1 MWLSNMF
8 PWYDY
13 NTLSKKKVALYE
25 NNIEF
30 QNIFYNLLNIV
41 MFSFSVEGLPDS
53 CNERF
58 FKLNLIFNGYAALI
72 KDPELGYL
80 SLGVRPTMNS
90 SELNIYGEF
99 PDVYAFGWNGFNKQY
114 KNYMYGT
121 DNTDAEA
128 VICRDNDMMYPI
140 INIIWIYAKR
150 LTDTMRTLDITA
162 KKLKTPY
169 FITCDEAQKSSIKK
183 ILDDID
189 FNQDS
194 IIANRSTMP
203 NEFNVLQTGVQP
215 ESVHVLWDHYNN
227 LESEIRTFLG
237 IESATNLDKKERLV
251 VHEAK
256 ANDIL
261 TNINIKY
268 RLKSYEQFCNT
279 VNNMWGL
286 NISFVSNIEEV
297 SKYLKVIDDVSEREY
312 IGNDEGGDNNEE

>member
-8 PWYDY
+8 PWFDY

-25 NNIEF
+25 NDIEF
-30 QNIFYNLLNIV
+30 QNMFYNLLNIL
-41 MFSFSVEGLPDS
+41 MYSFSIEGLPDS

-72 KDPELGYL
+72 KDPDLGYL
-80 SLGVRPTMNS
+80 SLGVRPTVNS
-90 SELNIYGEF
+90 SQLNIYGEY
-99 PDVYAFGWNGFNKQY
+99 PDVMAFGWNGFNKQY
-114 KNYMYGT
+114 TNYMYGT

-128 VICRDNDMMYPI
+128 VICRDNDMMYPM

-150 LTDTMRTLDITA
+150 LTDTMRTLDVTA
-162 KKLKTPY
+162 RKLKTPY

-183 ILDDID
+183 ILEDVD

-215 ESVHVLWDHYNN
+215 ESVRVLWEHYSN

-237 IESATNLDKKERLV
+237 INSAANLDKKERLV
-251 VHEAK
+251 VDEAQ

-261 TNINIKY
+261 TDINIQY
-268 RLKSYEQFCNT
+268 RLKSYQQFCDT
-279 VNNMWGL
+279 VNNLWGL
-286 NISFVSNIEEV
+286 NISFVSNIDIVEKQAE
-297 SKYLKVIDDVSEREY
+297 IDDSKNNNEV
-312 IGNDEGGDNNEE
+312 IGGDEDEE

>member
-8 PWYDY
+8 PWFDY

-25 NNIEF
+25 NDIEF
-30 QNIFYNLLNIV
+30 QNMFYNLLNIL
-41 MFSFSVEGLPDS
+41 MYSFSIEGLPDS

-72 KDPELGYL
+72 KDPDLGYL

-90 SELNIYGEF
+90 NELNIYGEF
-99 PDVYAFGWNGFNKQY
+99 PDVMAFGWNGFNKQY
-114 KNYMYGT
+114 TNYMYGT

-128 VICRDNDMMYPI
+128 VICRDNDMMYPM

-150 LTDTMRTLDITA
+150 LTDTMRTLDVTA
-162 KKLKTPY
+162 RKLKTPY

-183 ILDDID
+183 ILEDVD

-215 ESVHVLWDHYNN
+215 ESVRVLWEHYSN

-237 IESATNLDKKERLV
+237 INSAANLDKKERLV
-251 VHEAK
+251 VDEAQ

-261 TNINIKY
+261 TDINIQY
-268 RLKSYEQFCNT
+268 RLKSYQQFCDT
-279 VNNMWGL
+279 VNNLWGL
-286 NISFVSNIEEV
+286 NISFISNINIVEKQAE
-297 SKYLKVIDDVSEREY
+297 IDSSITRHEY
-312 IGNDEGGDNNEE
+312 IGGDTDEE

>member
-8 PWYDY
+8 PWFDY

-25 NNIEF
+25 NDIEF
-30 QNIFYNLLNIV
+30 QNMFYNLLNIL
-41 MFSFSVEGLPDS
+41 MYSFSIEGLPDS

-72 KDPELGYL
+72 KDPDLGYL
-80 SLGVRPTMNS
+80 SLGVRPTVNS
-90 SELNIYGEF
+90 NQLNIYGEF
-99 PDVYAFGWNGFNKQY
+99 PDVMAFGWNGFNKQY

-121 DNTDAEA
+121 DNYDAEA
-128 VICRDNDMMYPI
+128 VICRDNDLMYPMV
-140 INIIWIYAKR
+140 NIIWMYAKR
-150 LTDTMRTLDITA
+150 LTDTMRTLDVTA
-162 KKLKTPY
+162 RKLKTPY

-183 ILDDID
+183 ILDDVD

-215 ESVHVLWDHYNN
+215 ESVRVLWEHYSN

-237 IESATNLDKKERLV
+237 INSAANLDKKERLV
-251 VHEAK
+251 VDEAE

-261 TNINIKY
+261 TDINIQY
-268 RLKSYEQFCNT
+268 RLKNYQQFCDT
-279 VNNMWGL
+279 VNNLWGL
-286 NISFVSNIEEV
+286 NISFVSNIDIVEKQEE
-297 SKYLKVIDDVSEREY
+297 IDDSIKQNEV
-312 IGNDEGGDNNEE
+312 IGGDTDEE

>member
-8 PWYDY
+8 PWFDF
-13 NTLSKKKVALYE
+13 NTLNKKKVALYD
-25 NNIEF
+25 NNVEF
-30 QNIFYNLLNIV
+30 QNIFYNLLNIL
-41 MFSFSVEGLPDS
+41 MYSFSIEGLPDS

-72 KDPELGYL
+72 KDPDLGYL

-99 PDVYAFGWNGFNKQY
+99 PDVHAFGWNGFNKTY
-114 KNYMYGT
+114 TNYMYGT

-128 VICRDNDMMYPI
+128 IICRDNDLMYPM
-140 INIIWIYAKR
+140 INVIWMYAKR
-150 LTDTMRTLDITA
+150 LTDTMRTLDVTA
-162 KKLKTPY
+162 RKLKTPY

-183 ILDDID
+183 ILDDVD

-215 ESVHVLWDHYNN
+215 ESVRVLWEHYSN

-237 IESATNLDKKERLV
+237 INSAANLDKKERLV
-251 VHEAK
+251 VDEAQ

-261 TNINIKY
+261 TDINIQY
-268 RLKSYEQFCNT
+268 RLKSYRQFCDT
-279 VNNMWGL
+279 VNNLWGL
-286 NISFVSNIEEV
+286 NISIVSNIDIVETKAEN
-297 SKYLKVIDDVSEREY
+297 DDSIIQNEN
-312 IGNDEGGDNNEE
+312 IGGDNDEE

>member
-8 PWYDY
+8 PWFDY

-25 NNIEF
+25 NDIEF
-30 QNIFYNLLNIV
+30 QNMFYNLLNIL
-41 MFSFSVEGLPDS
+41 MYSFSIEGLPDS

-72 KDPELGYL
+72 KDPDLGYL
-80 SLGVRPTMNS
+80 SLGVRPTVNS
-90 SELNIYGEF
+90 SQLNIYGEF
-99 PDVYAFGWNGFNKQY
+99 PDVMAFGWNGFNKQY
-114 KNYMYGT
+114 TNYMYGT

-128 VICRDNDMMYPI
+128 VICRDNDMIYPM
-140 INIIWIYAKR
+140 INIIWMYAKR

-162 KKLKTPY
+162 RKLKTPY

-183 ILDDID
+183 ILEDVD

-215 ESVHVLWDHYNN
+215 ESVRVLWEHYSN

-237 IESATNLDKKERLV
+237 INSAANLDKKERLV
-251 VHEAK
+251 VDEAE

-261 TNINIKY
+261 TDINIQY
-268 RLKSYEQFCNT
+268 RLKSYQQFCDT
-279 VNNMWGL
+279 VNNLWGL
-286 NISFVSNIEEV
+286 NIRFISNIDIVEKQAE
-297 SKYLKVIDDVSEREY
+297 IDNSITRHEY
-312 IGNDEGGDNNEE
+312 IGGDTDEE

>member
-8 PWYDY
+8 PWFDY

-25 NNIEF
+25 NDIEF
-30 QNIFYNLLNIV
+30 QNMFYNLLNIL
-41 MFSFSVEGLPDS
+41 MYSFSIEGLPDS

-72 KDPELGYL
+72 KDPDLGYL
-80 SLGVRPTMNS
+80 SLGVRPTVNS
-90 SELNIYGEF
+90 SQLNIYGEF
-99 PDVYAFGWNGFNKQY
+99 PDVMAFGWNGFNKQY
-114 KNYMYGT
+114 TNYMYGT
-121 DNTDAEA
+121 DNSDAEA
-128 VICRDNDMMYPI
+128 VICRDNDMMYPM

-150 LTDTMRTLDITA
+150 LTDTMRTLDVTA
-162 KKLKTPY
+162 RKLKTPY

-183 ILDDID
+183 ILEDVD

-215 ESVHVLWDHYNN
+215 ESVRVLWEHYSN

-237 IESATNLDKKERLV
+237 INSAANLDKKERLV
-251 VHEAK
+251 VDEAQ

-261 TNINIKY
+261 TDINIQY
-268 RLKSYEQFCNT
+268 RLKSYQQFCNT
-279 VNNMWGL
+279 VNNLWGL
-286 NISFVSNIEEV
+286 NISFVSNIDIVEKQAEIYSSSTRHEV
-297 SKYLKVIDDVSEREY
+297 I
-312 IGNDEGGDNNEE
+312 GGDNDEE

>member
-8 PWYDY
+8 PWFDY

-25 NNIEF
+25 NDIEF
-30 QNIFYNLLNIV
+30 QNMFYNLLNIL
-41 MFSFSVEGLPDS
+41 MYSFSIEGLPDS

-72 KDPELGYL
+72 KDPDLGYL
-80 SLGVRPTMNS
+80 SLGVRPTVNS
-90 SELNIYGEF
+90 SQLNIYGEF
-99 PDVYAFGWNGFNKQY
+99 PDVMAFGWNGFNKQY
-114 KNYMYGT
+114 TNYMYGT

-128 VICRDNDMMYPI
+128 VICRDNDMMYPM
-140 INIIWIYAKR
+140 INIIWMYAKR

-162 KKLKTPY
+162 RKLKTPY

-183 ILDDID
+183 ILEDVD

-215 ESVHVLWDHYNN
+215 ESVRVLWEHYSN

-237 IESATNLDKKERLV
+237 INSAANLDKKERLV
-251 VHEAK
+251 VDEAE

-261 TNINIKY
+261 TDINIQY
-268 RLKSYEQFCNT
+268 RLKSYQQFCDT
-279 VNNMWGL
+279 VNNLWGL
-286 NISFVSNIEEV
+286 NISFVSNIDIVEKQAE
-297 SKYLKVIDDVSEREY
+297 IDSSITRHEY
-312 IGNDEGGDNNEE
+312 IGGDEDEE

>member
-1 MWLSNMF
+1 MF
-8 PWYDY
+8 PWFDY

-25 NNIEF
+25 NDIEF
-30 QNIFYNLLNIV
+30 QNMFYNLLNIL
-41 MFSFSVEGLPDS
+41 MYSFSIEGLPDS

-72 KDPELGYL
+72 KDPDLGYL

-90 SELNIYGEF
+90 NELNIYGEF
-99 PDVYAFGWNGFNKQY
+99 PDVMAFGWNGFNKQY
-114 KNYMYGT
+114 TNYMYGT

-128 VICRDNDMMYPI
+128 VICRDNDMMYPMI
-140 INIIWIYAKR
+140 IIIWIYAKR
-150 LTDTMRTLDITA
+150 LTDTMRTLDVTA
-162 KKLKTPY
+162 RKLKTPY

-183 ILDDID
+183 ILEDVD

-215 ESVHVLWDHYNN
+215 ESVRVLWEHYSN

-237 IESATNLDKKERLV
+237 INSAANLDKKERLV
-251 VHEAK
+251 VDEAQ

-261 TNINIKY
+261 TDINIQY
-268 RLKSYEQFCNT
+268 RLKSYQQFCDT
-279 VNNMWGL
+279 VNNLWGL
-286 NISFVSNIEEV
+286 NISFVSNIDIVEKQAE
-297 SKYLKVIDDVSEREY
+297 IDSSITKHEY
-312 IGNDEGGDNNEE
+312 IDGGDTDEE

>member
-25 NNIEF
+25 NDVEF
-30 QNIFYNLLNIV
+30 QNMFYNLLNIL
-41 MFSFSVEGLPDS
+41 MYSFSIEGLPDS

-72 KDPELGYL
+72 KDPDLGYL
-80 SLGVRPTMNS
+80 SLGVRPTVNS
-90 SELNIYGEF
+90 SQLNIYGEF
-99 PDVYAFGWNGFNKQY
+99 PDVMAFGWNGFNKQY
-114 KNYMYGT
+114 TNYMYGT

-128 VICRDNDMMYPI
+128 VICRDNDMMYPM
-140 INIIWIYAKR
+140 INIIWMYAKR

-162 KKLKTPY
+162 RKLKTPY

-183 ILDDID
+183 ILDDVD

-215 ESVHVLWDHYNN
+215 ESVRVLWEHYSN

-237 IESATNLDKKERLV
+237 INSAANLDKKERLV
-251 VHEAK
+251 VDEAQ

-261 TNINIKY
+261 TDINIQY
-268 RLKSYEQFCNT
+268 RLKSYKQFCDT
-279 VNNMWGL
+279 VNNLWGL
-286 NISFVSNIEEV
+286 NISFVSNIDIVEKQAE
-297 SKYLKVIDDVSEREY
+297 IDDSIKQNEV
-312 IGNDEGGDNNEE
+312 IGGDTDEE

>member
-8 PWYDY
+8 PWFDY

-30 QNIFYNLLNIV
+30 QNMFYNLLNIL
-41 MFSFSVEGLPDS
+41 MYSFSIEGLPES

-72 KDPELGYL
+72 KDPDLGYL

-99 PDVYAFGWNGFNKQY
+99 PDVFAFGWNGFNKQY
-114 KNYMYGT
+114 TNYMYGT

-128 VICRDNDMMYPI
+128 VICRDNDMMYPM
-140 INIIWIYAKR
+140 INIVFMYAKR

-162 KKLKTPY
+162 RKLKTPY

-183 ILDDID
+183 ILEDVD

-215 ESVHVLWDHYNN
+215 ESVRVLWEHYSN

-237 IESATNLDKKERLV
+237 INSAANLDKKERLV
-251 VHEAK
+251 VDEAE

-261 TNINIKY
+261 TDINIKY
-268 RLKSYEQFCNT
+268 RLKNYETFCDT

-286 NISFVSNIEEV
+286 DIKFVSNIEAVEKAAEV
-297 SKYLKVIDDVSEREY
+297 SNSITQHEY
-312 IGNDEGGDNNEE
+312 IDGGDTDEE

>member
-30 QNIFYNLLNIV
+30 QNIFYNLLNIT
-41 MFSFSVEGLPDS
+41 MYSFSIEGLPDS

-72 KDPELGYL
+72 KDPDLGYL
-80 SLGVRPTMNS
+80 SLGVRPTVNS
-90 SELNIYGEF
+90 SQLNIYGEF
-99 PDVYAFGWNGFNKQY
+99 PDVMAFGWNGFNKQY
-114 KNYMYGT
+114 TNYMYGT
-121 DNTDAEA
+121 DNSDAEA
-128 VICRDNDMMYPI
+128 VICRDNDMMYPM
-140 INIIWIYAKR
+140 INILWIYAKR
-150 LTDTMRTLDITA
+150 LTDTMRTLDVTA
-162 KKLKTPY
+162 RKLKTPY

-183 ILDDID
+183 ILEDVD

-215 ESVHVLWDHYNN
+215 ESVRVLWEHYSN

-237 IESATNLDKKERLV
+237 INSAANLDKKERLV
-251 VHEAK
+251 VDEAE

-261 TNINIKY
+261 TDINIQY
-268 RLKSYEQFCNT
+268 RLKSYQQFCDT
-279 VNNMWGL
+279 VNNLWGL
-286 NISFVSNIEEV
+286 NIKFVSNIDIVEAQAEADKNN
-297 SKYLKVIDDVSEREY
+297 SNNNIDD
-312 IGNDEGGDNNEE
+312 GGDTDEE

>member
-8 PWYDY
+8 PWFDY

-25 NNIEF
+25 NDIEF
-30 QNIFYNLLNIV
+30 QNMFYNLLNIL
-41 MFSFSVEGLPDS
+41 MYSFNIEGLPDS

-72 KDPELGYL
+72 KDPDLGYL
-80 SLGVRPTMNS
+80 SLGVRPTVNS
-90 SELNIYGEF
+90 SQLNIYGEF
-99 PDVYAFGWNGFNKQY
+99 PDVMAFGWNGFNKQY
-114 KNYMYGT
+114 TNYMYGT

-128 VICRDNDMMYPI
+128 VICRDNDMMYPM
-140 INIIWIYAKR
+140 INIIWMYAKR

-162 KKLKTPY
+162 RKLKTPY

-183 ILDDID
+183 ILEDVD

-215 ESVHVLWDHYNN
+215 ESVRVLWEHYSN

-237 IESATNLDKKERLV
+237 INSAANLDKKERLV
-251 VHEAK
+251 VDEAQ

-261 TNINIKY
+261 TDINIQY
-268 RLKSYEQFCNT
+268 RLKSYQQFCDT
-279 VNNMWGL
+279 VNNLWGL
-286 NISFVSNIEEV
+286 NISFVSNIDIVEKQAE
-297 SKYLKVIDDVSEREY
+297 IDSSITRHEY
-312 IGNDEGGDNNEE
+312 IDGGDTDEE

>member
-8 PWYDY
+8 PWFDY

-25 NNIEF
+25 NDIEF
-30 QNIFYNLLNIV
+30 QNMFYNLLNIL
-41 MFSFSVEGLPDS
+41 MYSFNIEGLPDS

-72 KDPELGYL
+72 KDPDLGYL
-80 SLGVRPTMNS
+80 SLGVRPTVNS
-90 SELNIYGEF
+90 SQLNIYGEF
-99 PDVYAFGWNGFNKQY
+99 PDVMAFGWNGFNKQY
-114 KNYMYGT
+114 TNYMYGT

-128 VICRDNDMMYPI
+128 VICRDNDMMYPM
-140 INIIWIYAKR
+140 INIIWMYAKR

-162 KKLKTPY
+162 RKLKTPY

-183 ILDDID
+183 ILEDVD

-215 ESVHVLWDHYNN
+215 ESVRVLWEHYSN

-237 IESATNLDKKERLV
+237 INSAANLDKKERLV
-251 VHEAK
+251 VDEAQ

-261 TNINIKY
+261 TDINIQY
-268 RLKSYEQFCNT
+268 RLKSYQQFCDT
-279 VNNMWGL
+279 VNNLWGL
-286 NISFVSNIEEV
+286 NISFVSNIDIVEKQAE
-297 SKYLKVIDDVSEREY
+297 IDSSITRHEY
-312 IGNDEGGDNNEE
+312 IGGDTDEE

>member
-8 PWYDY
+8 PWFDY

-25 NNIEF
+25 NDIEF
-30 QNIFYNLLNIV
+30 QNMFYNLLNIL
-41 MFSFSVEGLPDS
+41 MYSFSIEGLPDS

-72 KDPELGYL
+72 KDPDLGYL
-80 SLGVRPTMNS
+80 SLGVRPTVNS
-90 SELNIYGEF
+90 SQLNIYGEF
-99 PDVYAFGWNGFNKQY
+99 PDVMAFGWNGFNKQY
-114 KNYMYGT
+114 TNYMYGT

-128 VICRDNDMMYPI
+128 VICRDNDMMYPM
-140 INIIWIYAKR
+140 INIIWMYAKR

-162 KKLKTPY
+162 RKLKTPY

-183 ILDDID
+183 ILEDVD

-215 ESVHVLWDHYNN
+215 ESVRVLWEHYSN

-237 IESATNLDKKERLV
+237 INSATNLDKKERLV
-251 VHEAK
+251 VDEAE

-261 TNINIKY
+261 TDINIQY
-268 RLKSYEQFCNT
+268 RLKSYQQFCDT
-279 VNNMWGL
+279 VNNLWGL
-286 NISFVSNIEEV
+286 NISFVSNIDIVEKQAEIG
-297 SKYLKVIDDVSEREY
+297 SSITRHEY
-312 IGNDEGGDNNEE
+312 IDGGDTDEE

>member
-8 PWYDY
+8 PWFDY

-25 NNIEF
+25 NDIEF
-30 QNIFYNLLNIV
+30 QNMFYNLLNIL
-41 MFSFSVEGLPDS
+41 MYSFSIEGLPDS

-72 KDPELGYL
+72 KDPDLGYL
-80 SLGVRPTMNS
+80 SLGVRPTVNS
-90 SELNIYGEF
+90 SQLNIYGEY
-99 PDVYAFGWNGFNKQY
+99 PDVMAFGWNGFNKQY
-114 KNYMYGT
+114 TNYMYGT
-121 DNTDAEA
+121 DNSDAEA
-128 VICRDNDMMYPI
+128 IICRDNDMMYPM
-140 INIIWIYAKR
+140 INIIWMYAKR

-162 KKLKTPY
+162 RKLKTPY

-183 ILDDID
+183 ILEDVD

-215 ESVHVLWDHYNN
+215 ESVRVLWEHYSN

-237 IESATNLDKKERLV
+237 INSAANLDKKERLV
-251 VHEAK
+251 VDEAQ

-261 TNINIKY
+261 TDINIQY
-268 RLKSYEQFCNT
+268 RLKSYQQFCDT
-279 VNNMWGL
+279 VNNLWGL
-286 NISFVSNIEEV
+286 NISFVSNIDIVEKQAE
-297 SKYLKVIDDVSEREY
+297 IDSSITRHEY
-312 IGNDEGGDNNEE
+312 IGGGEDEE

>member
-8 PWYDY
+8 PWFDY

-25 NNIEF
+25 NDIEF
-30 QNIFYNLLNIV
+30 QNMFYNLLNIL
-41 MFSFSVEGLPDS
+41 MYSFNIEGLPDS

-72 KDPELGYL
+72 KDPDLGYL
-80 SLGVRPTMNS
+80 SLGVRPTVNS
-90 SELNIYGEF
+90 SQLNIYGEF
-99 PDVYAFGWNGFNKQY
+99 PDVMAFGWNGFNKQY
-114 KNYMYGT
+114 TNYMYGT

-128 VICRDNDMMYPI
+128 VICRDNDMMYPM

-150 LTDTMRTLDITA
+150 LTDTMRTLDVTA
-162 KKLKTPY
+162 RKLKTPY

-183 ILDDID
+183 ILEDVD

-215 ESVHVLWDHYNN
+215 ESVRVLWEHYSN

-237 IESATNLDKKERLV
+237 INSAANLDKKERLV
-251 VHEAK
+251 VDEAE

-261 TNINIKY
+261 TDINIQY
-268 RLKSYEQFCNT
+268 RLKNYQQFCDT
-279 VNNMWGL
+279 VNNLWGL
-286 NISFVSNIEEV
+286 NISFVSNIDIVEKQEE
-297 SKYLKVIDDVSEREY
+297 IDDSIKQNEV
-312 IGNDEGGDNNEE
+312 IGGDTDEE

>member
-8 PWYDY
+8 PWFDY

-25 NNIEF
+25 NDIEF
-30 QNIFYNLLNIV
+30 QNMFYNLLNIL
-41 MFSFSVEGLPDS
+41 MYSFSIEELPDS

-72 KDPELGYL
+72 KDPDLGYL
-80 SLGVRPTMNS
+80 SLGVRPTVNS
-90 SELNIYGEF
+90 SQLNIYGEF
-99 PDVYAFGWNGFNKQY
+99 PDVMAFGWNGFNKQY
-114 KNYMYGT
+114 TNYMYGT
-121 DNTDAEA
+121 DNSDAEA
-128 VICRDNDMMYPI
+128 VICRDNDMMYPM
-140 INIIWIYAKR
+140 INIIWMYAKR

-162 KKLKTPY
+162 RKLKTPY

-183 ILDDID
+183 ILEDVD

-215 ESVHVLWDHYNN
+215 ESVRVLWEHYSN

-237 IESATNLDKKERLV
+237 INSAANLDKKERLV
-251 VHEAK
+251 VDEAE

-261 TNINIKY
+261 TDINIQY
-268 RLKSYEQFCNT
+268 RLKSYQQFCDT
-279 VNNMWGL
+279 VNNLWGL
-286 NISFVSNIEEV
+286 NISFVSNIDIVEKQAEIDNSITQHEV
-297 SKYLKVIDDVSEREY
+297 I
-312 IGNDEGGDNNEE
+312 GGDEDEE

>member
-13 NTLSKKKVALYE
+13 NTISKKKVALYE

-30 QNIFYNLLNIV
+30 QNIFYNLLNIA
-41 MFSFSVEGLPDS
+41 MYSFSIKGLPDS

-72 KDPELGYL
+72 KDPDLGYL
-80 SLGVRPTMNS
+80 SLGVRPTVNS
-90 SELNIYGEF
+90 SQLNIYGEY
-99 PDVYAFGWNGFNKQY
+99 PDVMAFGWNGFNKQY
-114 KNYMYGT
+114 TNYMYGT
-121 DNTDAEA
+121 YNYDAEA
-128 VICRDNDMMYPI
+128 VICRDNDLMYPI
-140 INIIWIYAKR
+140 VNILWIYAKR

-162 KKLKTPY
+162 RKLKTPY

-183 ILDDID
+183 ILEDVD

-215 ESVHVLWDHYNN
+215 ESVRVLWEHYSN

-237 IESATNLDKKERLV
+237 INSAANLDKKERLV
-251 VHEAK
+251 VDEAQ

-261 TNINIKY
+261 TDINIQY
-268 RLKSYEQFCNT
+268 RLKSYQQFCDT
-279 VNNMWGL
+279 VNNLWGL
-286 NISFVSNIEEV
+286 NISFVSNIDIVEKQAE
-297 SKYLKVIDDVSEREY
+297 IDSSITRHEY
-312 IGNDEGGDNNEE
+312 IGGDEDEE

>member
-8 PWYDY
+8 PWFDY

-25 NNIEF
+25 NDIEF
-30 QNIFYNLLNIV
+30 QNMFYNLLNIL
-41 MFSFSVEGLPDS
+41 MYSFSIEGLPDS

-72 KDPELGYL
+72 KDPDLGYL
-80 SLGVRPTMNS
+80 SLGVRPTVNS
-90 SELNIYGEF
+90 SQLNIYGEF
-99 PDVYAFGWNGFNKQY
+99 PDVMAFGWNGFNKQY
-114 KNYMYGT
+114 TNYMYGT

-128 VICRDNDMMYPI
+128 VICRDNDMMYPM
-140 INIIWIYAKR
+140 INIIWMYAKR

-162 KKLKTPY
+162 RKLKTPY

-183 ILDDID
+183 ILEDVD

-215 ESVHVLWDHYNN
+215 ESVRVLWEHYSN

-237 IESATNLDKKERLV
+237 INSAANLDKKERLV
-251 VHEAK
+251 VDEAE

-261 TNINIKY
+261 TDINIQY
-268 RLKSYEQFCNT
+268 RLKSYQQFCDT
-279 VNNMWGL
+279 VNNLWGL
-286 NISFVSNIEEV
+286 NISFVSNIDIVEKQAEIDSSKNSNEV
-297 SKYLKVIDDVSEREY
+297 I
-312 IGNDEGGDNNEE
+312 GGDEDEE

>member
-1 MWLSNMF
+1 MF
-8 PWYDY
+8 PWFDY

-25 NNIEF
+25 NDIEF
-30 QNIFYNLLNIV
+30 QNMFYNLLNIL
-41 MFSFSVEGLPDS
+41 MYSFSIEGLPDS

-72 KDPELGYL
+72 KDPDLGYL

-90 SELNIYGEF
+90 NELNIYGEF
-99 PDVYAFGWNGFNKQY
+99 PDVMAFGWNGFNKQY
-114 KNYMYGT
+114 TNYMYGT

-128 VICRDNDMMYPI
+128 VICRDNDMMYPM

-150 LTDTMRTLDITA
+150 LTDTMRTLDVTA
-162 KKLKTPY
+162 RKLKTPY

-183 ILDDID
+183 ILEDVD

-215 ESVHVLWDHYNN
+215 ESVRVLWEHYSN

-237 IESATNLDKKERLV
+237 INSAANLDKKERLV
-251 VHEAK
+251 VDEAQ

-261 TNINIKY
+261 TDINIQY
-268 RLKSYEQFCNT
+268 RLKSYQQFCDT
-279 VNNMWGL
+279 VNNLWGL
-286 NISFVSNIEEV
+286 NISFVSNINIVEKQAE
-297 SKYLKVIDDVSEREY
+297 IDSSITKHEY
-312 IGNDEGGDNNEE
+312 IDGGDTDEE

>member
-30 QNIFYNLLNIV
+30 QNIFYNLLNIA
-41 MFSFSVEGLPDS
+41 MYSFSIKGLPDS

-72 KDPELGYL
+72 KDPDLGYL
-80 SLGVRPTMNS
+80 SLGVRPTVNS
-90 SELNIYGEF
+90 NQLNIYGEF
-99 PDVYAFGWNGFNKQY
+99 PDVMAFGWNGFNKQY

-121 DNTDAEA
+121 DNSDAEA
-128 VICRDNDMMYPI
+128 VICRDNDLMYPMV
-140 INIIWIYAKR
+140 NIIWMYAKR
-150 LTDTMRTLDITA
+150 LTDTMRTLDVTA
-162 KKLKTPY
+162 RKLKTPY

-183 ILDDID
+183 ILDDVD

-215 ESVHVLWDHYNN
+215 ESVRVLWEHYSN

-237 IESATNLDKKERLV
+237 INSAANLDKKERLV
-251 VHEAK
+251 VDEAE

-261 TNINIKY
+261 TDINIQY
-268 RLKSYEQFCNT
+268 RLKNYQQFCDT
-279 VNNMWGL
+279 VNNLWGL
-286 NISFVSNIEEV
+286 NISFVSNIDIVEKQEE
-297 SKYLKVIDDVSEREY
+297 IDDSIKQNEV
-312 IGNDEGGDNNEE
+312 IGGDTDEE

>member
-1 MWLSNMF
+1 MWLSSMF

-13 NTLSKKKVALYE
+13 NTLSKKKVALCE

-30 QNIFYNLLNIV
+30 QNMFYNLLNIL
-41 MFSFSVEGLPDS
+41 MYSFSIEGLPDS

-72 KDPELGYL
+72 KDPDLGYL
-80 SLGVRPTMNS
+80 SLGVRPTVNS
-90 SELNIYGEF
+90 SQLNIYGEY
-99 PDVYAFGWNGFNKQY
+99 PDVMAFGWNGFNKQY
-114 KNYMYGT
+114 TNYMYGT
-121 DNTDAEA
+121 DNSDAEA
-128 VICRDNDMMYPI
+128 VICRDNDMMYPM
-140 INIIWIYAKR
+140 INIVWMYAKR

-162 KKLKTPY
+162 RKLKTPY

-183 ILDDID
+183 ILEDVD

-215 ESVHVLWDHYNN
+215 ESVRVLWEHYSN

-237 IESATNLDKKERLV
+237 INSAANLDKKERLV
-251 VHEAK
+251 VDEAE

-261 TNINIKY
+261 TDINIQY
-268 RLKSYEQFCNT
+268 RLKSYQQFCDT
-279 VNNMWGL
+279 VNNLWGL
-286 NISFVSNIEEV
+286 NISFVSNIDIVEKQAE
-297 SKYLKVIDDVSEREY
+297 IDSSITRHEY
-312 IGNDEGGDNNEE
+312 IGGDEDEE

>member
-8 PWYDY
+8 PWFDY

-25 NNIEF
+25 NDIEF
-30 QNIFYNLLNIV
+30 QNMFYNLLNIL
-41 MFSFSVEGLPDS
+41 MYSFSIEGLPDS

-72 KDPELGYL
+72 KDPDLGYL
-80 SLGVRPTMNS
+80 SLGVRPTVNS
-90 SELNIYGEF
+90 SQLNIYGEY
-99 PDVYAFGWNGFNKQY
+99 PDVMAFGWNGFNKQY
-114 KNYMYGT
+114 TNYMYGT

-128 VICRDNDMMYPI
+128 VICRDNDMMYPM
-140 INIIWIYAKR
+140 INIIWMYAKR

-162 KKLKTPY
+162 RKLKTPY

-183 ILDDID
+183 ILEDVD

-215 ESVHVLWDHYNN
+215 ESVRVLWEHYSN

-237 IESATNLDKKERLV
+237 INSAANLDKKERLV
-251 VHEAK
+251 VDEAQ

-261 TNINIKY
+261 TDINIQY
-268 RLKSYEQFCNT
+268 RLKSYQQFCDT
-279 VNNMWGL
+279 VNNLWGL
-286 NISFVSNIEEV
+286 NISFVSNIDIVEKQAE
-297 SKYLKVIDDVSEREY
+297 IDSSITRHEY
-312 IGNDEGGDNNEE
+312 IGGDTDEE

>member
-30 QNIFYNLLNIV
+30 QNIFYNLLNIT
-41 MFSFSVEGLPDS
+41 MYSFSIEGLPDS

-72 KDPELGYL
+72 KDPDLGYL
-80 SLGVRPTMNS
+80 SLGVRPTVNS
-90 SELNIYGEF
+90 SQLNIYGEY
-99 PDVYAFGWNGFNKQY
+99 PDVMAFGWNGFNKQY
-114 KNYMYGT
+114 TNYMYGT
-121 DNTDAEA
+121 DNSDAEA
-128 VICRDNDMMYPI
+128 VICRDNDMMYPM
-140 INIIWIYAKR
+140 INILWIYAKR
-150 LTDTMRTLDITA
+150 LTDTMRTLDVTA
-162 KKLKTPY
+162 RKLKTPY
-169 FITCDEAQKSSIKK
+169 FITCDESQKSSIKK
-183 ILDDID
+183 ILDDVD

-215 ESVHVLWDHYNN
+215 ESVRVLWEHYSN

-237 IESATNLDKKERLV
+237 INSAANLDKKERLV
-251 VHEAK
+251 VDEAE

-261 TNINIKY
+261 TDINIQY
-268 RLKSYEQFCNT
+268 RLKSYQQFCDT
-279 VNNMWGL
+279 VNNLWGL
-286 NISFVSNIEEV
+286 NISFVSNIDIVEKQAE
-297 SKYLKVIDDVSEREY
+297 IDSSITRHEY
-312 IGNDEGGDNNEE
+312 IDGGDTDEE

>member
-8 PWYDY
+8 PWFDY

-25 NNIEF
+25 NDIEF
-30 QNIFYNLLNIV
+30 QNMFYNLLNIL
-41 MFSFSVEGLPDS
+41 MYSFSIEGLPDS

-72 KDPELGYL
+72 KDPDLGYL
-80 SLGVRPTMNS
+80 SLGVRPTVNS
-90 SELNIYGEF
+90 SQLNIYGEF
-99 PDVYAFGWNGFNKQY
+99 PDVMAFGWNGFNKQY
-114 KNYMYGT
+114 TNYMYGT

-140 INIIWIYAKR
+140 VNIIWIYAKR
-150 LTDTMRTLDITA
+150 LTDTMRTLDVTA
-162 KKLKTPY
+162 RKLKTPY

-183 ILDDID
+183 ILDDVD

-215 ESVHVLWDHYNN
+215 ESVRVLWEHYSN

-237 IESATNLDKKERLV
+237 INSAANLDKKERLV
-251 VHEAK
+251 VDEAQ

-261 TNINIKY
+261 TDINIQY
-268 RLKSYEQFCNT
+268 RLKSYQQFCDT
-279 VNNMWGL
+279 VNNIWGL
-286 NISFVSNIEEV
+286 NISFVSNIDIVEKQAE
-297 SKYLKVIDDVSEREY
+297 IDSSITRHEY
-312 IGNDEGGDNNEE
+312 IGGDTDEE

>member
-8 PWYDY
+8 PWFDY

-25 NNIEF
+25 NDIEF
-30 QNIFYNLLNIV
+30 QNMFYNLLNIL
-41 MFSFSVEGLPDS
+41 MYSFSIEGLPDS

-72 KDPELGYL
+72 KDPDLGYL
-80 SLGVRPTMNS
+80 SLGVRPTVNS
-90 SELNIYGEF
+90 SQLNIYGEY
-99 PDVYAFGWNGFNKQY
+99 PDVMAFGWNGFNKQY
-114 KNYMYGT
+114 TNYMYGT
-121 DNTDAEA
+121 DNSDAEA
-128 VICRDNDMMYPI
+128 VICRDNDMMYPM
-140 INIIWIYAKR
+140 INIIWMYAKR

-162 KKLKTPY
+162 RKLKTPY

-183 ILDDID
+183 ILEDVD

-215 ESVHVLWDHYNN
+215 ESVRVLWEHYSN

-237 IESATNLDKKERLV
+237 INSAANLDKKERLV
-251 VHEAK
+251 VDEAE

-261 TNINIKY
+261 TDINIQY
-268 RLKSYEQFCNT
+268 RLKSYQQFCDT
-279 VNNMWGL
+279 VNNLWGL
-286 NISFVSNIEEV
+286 NISFVSNIDIVEKQAE
-297 SKYLKVIDDVSEREY
+297 IDSSITQHEY
-312 IGNDEGGDNNEE
+312 IEGGGTDEE

>member
-8 PWYDY
+8 PWFDY

-25 NNIEF
+25 NDIEF
-30 QNIFYNLLNIV
+30 QNMFYNLLNIL
-41 MFSFSVEGLPDS
+41 MYSFSIESLPDS

-72 KDPELGYL
+72 KDPDLGYL
-80 SLGVRPTMNS
+80 SLGVRPTVNS
-90 SELNIYGEF
+90 NQLNIYGEF
-99 PDVYAFGWNGFNKQY
+99 PDVMAFGWNGFNKQY

-121 DNTDAEA
+121 DNSDAEA
-128 VICRDNDMMYPI
+128 VICRDNDLMYPMV
-140 INIIWIYAKR
+140 NIIWMYAKR
-150 LTDTMRTLDITA
+150 LTDTMRTLDVTA
-162 KKLKTPY
+162 RKLKTPY

-183 ILDDID
+183 ILDDVD

-215 ESVHVLWDHYNN
+215 ESVRVLWEHYSN

-237 IESATNLDKKERLV
+237 INSAANLDKKERLV
-251 VHEAK
+251 VDEAE

-261 TNINIKY
+261 TDINIQY
-268 RLKSYEQFCNT
+268 RLKSYQQFCNT
-279 VNNMWGL
+279 VNNLWGL
-286 NISFVSNIEEV
+286 NISFVSNIDIVEKQEE
-297 SKYLKVIDDVSEREY
+297 IDDSIKQNEV
-312 IGNDEGGDNNEE
+312 IGGDTDEE